1 MFFFPITKA
10 ARTRYSLARSL
21 YTKCV
26 EQSRQPRF
34 YTDLAVP
41 DTFNGRFEL
50 TALHVGL
57 LVDRLVSGQDFGRE
71 GEKLGQA
78 LFDEMFLNMDQ
89 TCREIGVGDLGVP
102 KHMKRMMKAL
112 KGRALTYKAAMQ
124 ASPEE
129 LSLALSRNLYGTMPQ
144 PPENA
149 VLALMG
155 GYIKDYAVLLSQRSL
170 AELTA
175 IQISFPSI
183 PAYTERKEH
192 VQASEA
198 A

>member
-1 MFFFPITKA
+1 MFFFPITRT
-10 ARTRYSLARSL
+10 ARARYSRARSL
-21 YTKCV
+21 YSKCV

-41 DTFNGRFEL
+41 DTFNGRFEM

-57 LVDRLVSGQDFGRE
+57 MVDRLVTGEGFGRE

-112 KGRALTYKAAMQ
+112 KGRALTYRTAMQ
-124 ASPEE
+124 SGEDA
-129 LSLALSRNLYGTMPQ
+129 LQQALSRNLYGTMSEA
-144 PPENA
+144 PPAA
-149 VLALMG
+149 VLSLMG
-155 GYIKDYAVLLSQRSL
+155 GYMKAYAAELSQRG
-170 AELTA
+170 LTDFNVTNL
-175 IQISFPSI
+175 SFPAI

>member
-10 ARTRYSLARSL
+10 ARVRYSLARSL

-34 YTDLAVP
+34 YTELCVP

-57 LVDRLVSGQDFGRE
+57 MVDRLVTGEGFGRD

-112 KGRALTYKAAMQ
+112 KGRALTYKSAMD
-124 ASPEE
+124 ASHVELEE
-129 LSLALSRNLYGTMPQ
+129 ALARNLYGTLKER
-144 PPENA
+144 PPAA
-149 VLALMG
+149 VLTLMA
-155 GYIKDYAVLLSQRSL
+155 GYLKDYAAALSQRSL
-170 AELTA
+170 ADLTA
-175 IQISFPSI
+175 INVTFPAI
-183 PAYTERKEH
+183 PAYTERTQD
-192 VQASEA
+192 VQTSEA

>member
-1 MFFFPITKA
+1 MFFFPITKT
-10 ARTRYSLARSL
+10 ARARYSLARSL
-21 YTKCV
+21 FTKCV

-50 TALHVGL
+50 MALHVGL
-57 LVDRLVSGQDFGRE
+57 LVDRLVTGQDFGRE

-89 TCREIGVGDLGVP
+89 TCRESGVGDLGVP
-102 KHMKRMMKAL
+102 KHLKRMMKAL

-124 ASPEE
+124 AGPAE
-129 LSLALSRNLYGTMPQ
+129 LEQALVRNLYGTMKEPPPQ
-144 PPENA
+144 A
-149 VLALMG
+149 VQALMG
-155 GYIKDYAVLLSQRSL
+155 GYLNEYAALLAQRTL
-170 AELTA
+170 ADFTA
-175 IQISFPSI
+175 INILFPAI
-183 PAYTERKEH
+183 PAYTERKQD
-192 VQASEA
+192 VQTSEA

>member
-10 ARTRYSLARSL
+10 ARARYSLARSL

-26 EQSRQPRF
+26 EQSRQLRF

-57 LVDRLVSGQDFGRE
+57 LVDRLVTGADFGRE

-124 ASPEE
+124 MGQAD
-129 LSLALSRNLYGTMPQ
+129 LAQALARNLYGTMPQ
-144 PPENA
+144 PPSDA
-149 VLALMG
+149 VLMLMA
-155 GYIKDYAVLLSQRSL
+155 GYLKDYAALLSQRSL
-170 AELTA
+170 ADLTA
-175 IQISFPSI
+175 INVPFPSI
-183 PAYTERKEH
+183 PAHTERKEN
-192 VQASEA
+192 VQTSEA

>member
-10 ARTRYSLARSL
+10 ARIRYSLARSL

-34 YTDLAVP
+34 FTELCVP

-50 TALHVGL
+50 TAMHVGL
-57 LVDRLVSGQDFGRE
+57 MVDRLVTGEGFGRE

-112 KGRALTYKAAMQ
+112 KGRALTYKSAMQ
-124 ASPEE
+124 ASRVE
-129 LSLALSRNLYGTMPQ
+129 LEQALARNLYGTLKEQ
-144 PPENA
+144 PAPA
-149 VLALMG
+149 VLDLMAA
-155 GYIKDYAVLLSQRSL
+155 YLKDYAALLSQRNL
-170 AELTA
+170 ADLTA
-175 IQISFPSI
+175 INVSFPVI
-183 PAYTERKEH
+183 PAYAERAQN

>member
-10 ARTRYSLARSL
+10 ARVRYSRARSL
-21 YTKCV
+21 YTKCI

-57 LVDRLVSGQDFGRE
+57 MVDRLVTGQDFGRE

-89 TCREIGVGDLGVP
+89 TCRESGVGDLGVP
-102 KHMKRMMKAL
+102 KHLKRMMKAL
-112 KGRALTYKAAMQ
+112 KGRALTYKAGMQ
-124 ASPEE
+124 ANSTE
-129 LSLALSRNLYGTMPQ
+129 LEQALARNLYGTMKEPPPQ
-144 PPENA
+144 A
-149 VLALMG
+149 VLALTAH
-155 GYIKDYAVLLSQRSL
+155 YLKEYAALLSQRSL
-170 AELTA
+170 ADFTA
-175 IQISFPSI
+175 INVSFPVI
-183 PAYTERKEH
+183 PAYTERKQD
-192 VQASEA
+192 VQTSEA

>member
-1 MFFFPITKA
+1 MFFFPISKA
-10 ARTRYSLARSL
+10 ARARYSLARSL
-21 YTKCV
+21 YTRCV
-26 EQSRQPRF
+26 EQSREPRF

-57 LVDRLVSGQDFGRE
+57 MVDRLVSGENFGRE

-112 KGRALTYKAAMQ
+112 KGRALTYKAALQ
-124 ASPEE
+124 TNPAE
-129 LSLALSRNLYGTMPQ
+129 LEQALSRNLYGTMPTPPQ
-144 PPENA
+144 PA
-149 VLALMG
+149 VLALMAS
-155 GYIKDYAVLLSQRSL
+155 YLKEYAALLAQRSL
-170 AELTA
+170 EDFNKV
-175 IQISFPSI
+175 QVSFPAI
-183 PAYTERKEH
+183 PAYTERTQN